1 MIFLI
6 DTLILSGA
14 QVFLGLLG
22 MAGLFWLGISGFKLH
37 WQTKSTE
44 IRGEHRSDSGL
55 PTVRKYEEVAIH
67 QYSNS
72 IKLIATTMSLLIITM
87 IFAWTTW
94 QNPILVP
101 AIPISGL
108 DDVDESFMTTVP
120 LPPPIAENQIPKDKT
135 VDEQIPLRII
145 EQPKLEEKEMPEESD
160 IFEEECYD
168 ITDEELEQTLP
179 RFPGC
184 EEMEGTVEEKKSC
197 ADQKMLQFIYN
208 SIDYPP
214 MGRGVH
220 IEGMAVISFIVNEN
234 GTISE
239 AKVLR
244 DPGGGCGKEA
254 LRIVE
259 SMNQLPQRWIPGT
272 RGGRSVRMRYNIPV
286 RFRLN

>member
-22 MAGLFWLGISGFKLH
+22 MIALFWLGIGGFKLY

-55 PTVRKYEEVAIH
+55 PTVRKYREVAI
-67 QYSNS
+67 QPYSNS
-72 IKLIATTMSLLIITM
+72 IRLIATTMSLLIITM
-87 IFAWTTW
+87 MLAWTTW
-94 QNPILVP
+94 KDPVLIP

-120 LPPPIAENQIPKDKT
+120 LPPPIAENHIPKDAT
-135 VDEQIPLRII
+135 VDESIPLHII
-145 EQPKLEEKEMPEESD
+145 EQPKLEEKELPIESD
-160 IFEEECYD
+160 IFEEEYD
-168 ITDEELEQTLP
+168 VTDEEMEQTLP

-184 EEMEGTVEEKKSC
+184 EDIEGTVDEKKSC
-197 ADQKMLQFIYN
+197 ADQKMLKFIYD
-208 SIDYPP
+208 SIEYPP

-220 IEGMAVISFIVNEN
+220 IEGMAVVSFVVHEN
-234 GTISE
+234 GTIGD
-239 AKVLR
+239 AKILR

-259 SMNQLPQRWIPGT
+259 SMNELPQRWIPGT
-272 RGGRSVRMRYNIPV
+272 RGGEPVRMRYNIPV